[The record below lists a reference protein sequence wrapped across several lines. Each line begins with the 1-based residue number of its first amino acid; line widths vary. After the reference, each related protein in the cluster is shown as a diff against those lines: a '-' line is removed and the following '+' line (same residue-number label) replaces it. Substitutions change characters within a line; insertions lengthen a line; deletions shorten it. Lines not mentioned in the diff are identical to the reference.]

1 MITQNAAS
9 QAEQTP
15 ESALE
20 LLKLGNQ
27 RFVEQKMVHRD
38 LPRQVE
44 LTATGQ
50 YPFATILSCID
61 SRVPVETIFDLGIG
75 DVFSARVAGN
85 VVNEDLLGSMEFA
98 CKLAGTKLLLVLGHT
113 GCGAVKGACDGVRMG
128 NLSLLLARISQAVEY
143 TLEPADPAERHS
155 KNAHFVNAVAENNVR
170 LTMDEIRR
178 KSPILKD
185 LEDLGEI
192 RISGAMYHIED
203 GRISWL

>member
-20 LLKLGNQ
+20 LLKSGNQ

-38 LPRQVE
+38 LTRQVA

-170 LTMDEIRR
+170 MTMDEIRR